1 MKSNTLIS
9 SFVFSPFCIVSKKII
24 FVYTKVADILIFLKL
39 TYSWFIMCKFLLYSK
54 VIELHAYIL
63 FFNIFYYGLS

>member
-9 SFVFSPFCIVSKKII
+9 SFVFGTFRIVSKKII
-24 FVYTKVADILIFLKL
+24 FVYTKVADILIFFKIEVQLVYNVL
-39 TYSWFIMCKFLLYSK
+39 IPAVQQS
-54 VIELHAYIL
+54 ELHTNVL